1 VASKPAGGL
10 LRRECAGGLRT
21 GKMEAEMK
29 ERPSWTERL
38 LTLAIVAAAV
48 IVTVKAV
55 TIVAGLVAGV
65 VAFVLFTVLPLA
77 VAGWIGLMLYRILRG
92 DGGEKGPA

>member
-1 VASKPAGGL
+1 
-10 LRRECAGGLRT
+10 
-21 GKMEAEMK
+21 
-29 ERPSWTERL
+29 
-38 LTLAIVAAAV
+38 
-48 IVTVKAV
+48 
-55 TIVAGLVAGV
+55 